1 MPRAGLDRA
10 TVSAAASELADELGF
25 AGPTMGLP
33 TGRVGVRTPSVRALC
48 TVIHGFVGLDSNDAF
63 QTERDPADSHRFV
76 VDTLING
83 MRPEAANGGPGT
95 APLHAGEGA

>member
-10 TVSAAASELADELGF
+10 TVGAAASELADELGF
-25 AGPTMGLP
+25 AGPTMGTP
-33 TGRVGVRTPSVRALC
+33 AKRVGVRTPSVRALC

-76 VDTLING
+76 VDTLIND
-83 MRPEAANGGPGT
+83 MRPEAANGGPDT